1 MCTWRRSACWR
12 NHLVDKYL
20 VGRLDAPFIVL
31 STLDAMAVTG
41 RLVVDMVIPG
51 GAVPGGAV
59 PGGAVPGGVG

>member
-1 MCTWRRSACWR
+1 MYLAEKCLLEKY
-12 NHLVDKYL
+12 LVDKYL

-51 GAVPGGAV
+51 GAVPGGA
-59 PGGAVPGGVG
+59 G

>member
-1 MCTWRRSACWR
+1 MYLAEKCLLEKY
-12 NHLVDKYL
+12 LVDKYL

-51 GAVPGGAV
+51 GAVPGG
-59 PGGAVPGGVG
+59 VG